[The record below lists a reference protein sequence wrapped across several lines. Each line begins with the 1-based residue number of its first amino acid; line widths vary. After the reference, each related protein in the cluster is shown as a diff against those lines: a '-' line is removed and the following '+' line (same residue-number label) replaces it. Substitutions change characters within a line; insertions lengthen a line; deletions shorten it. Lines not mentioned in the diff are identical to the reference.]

1 MHKAGVEPV
10 LCLPAQ
16 GNHLKG
22 LSALAVRE
30 FLTDLGRCRVM
41 LGTFDEDPPRMGVAG
56 FGDTSLATFV
66 AAGRLTGNQPKISH
80 NLAGMSEAL
89 EGSEFGNCD
98 HGRKELEAF
107 ETMSVSTAALSLQ
120 LGSRSIIA
128 LSQRWIRSWA
138 ALIAIK

>member
-107 ETMSVSTAALSLQ
+107 ESHECVDSSLE
-120 LGSRSIIA
+120 SPTR
-128 LSQRWIRSWA
+128 
-138 ALIAIK
+138 